1 MRKVF
6 IILYSFLY
14 YPIKFMS
21 ICMSKLFVNI
31 GCVNTLLS
39 KMAQY
44 NPQQSLTLLK
54 YKCKIERKIDA
65 LLTITDT
72 YVHTYISTNLNTS
85 SVVECFSTAAAIVIV
100 VVIFRILCCL
110 KENVLKACLVLLS
123 TAHTFMTHRHTHNR
137 RHIVLQYFRCLC
149 AFIPVELRV

>member
-1 MRKVF
+1 M
-6 IILYSFLY
+6 
-14 YPIKFMS
+14 IKAIQIQS
-21 ICMSKLFVNI
+21 TVL
-31 GCVNTLLS
+31 NT
-39 KMAQY
+39 
-44 NPQQSLTLLK
+44 NCPPK
-54 YKCKIERKIDA
+54 YKSKIERKIDA

-149 AFIPVELRV
+149 AFIPVELRVWRCSYIPFIWYKTKKKYHIMIRLKVATLKYVC

>member
-1 MRKVF
+1 MHWFGRNAHINSSK
-6 IILYSFLY
+6 Y
-14 YPIKFMS
+14 Y
-21 ICMSKLFVNI
+21 
-31 GCVNTLLS
+31 NTVQ
-39 KMAQY
+39 KW
-44 NPQQSLTLLK
+44 NNVITQQSLTLLK